1 MSSFL
6 TFVYIFYIGSSL
18 GWVLE
23 LFFRRIVH
31 KKWINPGFLVGP
43 YLPIYGFGLCALT
56 YSFFLFYNSTLS
68 PFFIIILMGTLM
80 TIIELIGGLIF
91 QKEGIKLWDYS
102 DRFANYKG
110 IICPLF
116 SFIWT
121 VLGGVY
127 YYFIAPRMVRALEWF
142 SNNLSFSFILGIFFG
157 IIIPYFW
164 TYGKYTLKEKEFNE
178 VDNVIF
184 SCLSYLDFECQNKT
198 LEEAAAIYFKKN
210 PNKGIK
216 YNIAALR
223 NAIRVLENCI
233 KENRYKNIKIMNYKK
248 VYTKKTQFQAVS
260 FLLDTDLV

>member
-43 YLPIYGFGLCALT
+43 YLPIYGFGLCTLT
-56 YSFFLFYNSTLS
+56 YSYFLFYNSTLS

-157 IIIPYFW
+157 IIIIDFIYSTNLLVKIRNFAKDNDIEV
-164 TYGKYTLKEKEFNE
+164 KYEEFKSYIKKQQLERKEKYSF
-178 VDNVIF
+178 IF
-184 SCLSYLDFECQNKT
+184 AFRQTNPLHEYL
-198 LEEAAAIYFKKN
+198 KK
-210 PNKGIK
+210 
-216 YNIAALR
+216 
-223 NAIRVLENCI
+223 
-233 KENRYKNIKIMNYKK
+233 YKK
-248 VYTKKTQFQAVS
+248 ATRKRK
-260 FLLDTDLV
+260 